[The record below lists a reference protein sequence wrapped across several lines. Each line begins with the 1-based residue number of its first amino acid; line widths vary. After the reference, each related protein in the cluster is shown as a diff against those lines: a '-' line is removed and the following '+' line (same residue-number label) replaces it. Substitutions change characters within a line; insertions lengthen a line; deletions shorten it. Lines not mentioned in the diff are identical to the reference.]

1 MASGDSL
8 LCDLD
13 FPADIPGMGNRR
25 LSRSVLAA
33 DDRSMKEGSVGKV
46 SGEPFFVPDERSDE
60 APVERPREES
70 DPFSVSRATEA
81 PEGRFATG
89 WAISV
94 TGSGRRRWD
103 GAAADAE
110 EDDARLF

>member
-1 MASGDSL
+1 LASGDSL

-60 APVERPREES
+60 APVERP
-70 DPFSVSRATEA
+70 
-81 PEGRFATG
+81 EGRFATG